1 MYNGIT
7 GGRMGLGEELAALF
21 ALSGIGA
28 MLAALT
34 FVFLFLAGVGHHEN
48 EAHCRNE
55 GSGVYEER
63 VGYDVCD
70 AYDYGYE
77 ADNEADYT
85 AYAAD

>member
-1 MYNGIT
+1 MNNGIT
-7 GGRMGLGEELAALF
+7 VGRMGLGEELAALF
-21 ALSGIGA
+21 APSGIGA
-28 MLAALT
+28 LLAALT

-48 EAHCRNE
+48 EAHCRNK

-77 ADNEADYT
+77 ADNEANYT